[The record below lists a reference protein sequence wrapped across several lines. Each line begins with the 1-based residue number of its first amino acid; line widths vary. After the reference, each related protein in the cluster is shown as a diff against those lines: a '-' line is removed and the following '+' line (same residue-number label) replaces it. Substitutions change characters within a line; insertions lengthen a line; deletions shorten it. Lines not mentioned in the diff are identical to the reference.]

1 MESIFIIDGKK
12 IKHLTI
18 KGKMIV
24 ENERIKNQEKENKW
38 SESEIG
44 KGGIQSPERD

>member
-18 KGKMIV
+18 NGKRPV
-24 ENERIKNQEKENKW
+24 ENERIKNQEKENN
-38 SESEIG
+38 EVILTHEEMG
-44 KGGIQSPERD
+44 FGA